1 MTDLTLSILCFCG
14 MFGSIR
20 TIAWKMSVSRT
31 VSVPM
36 KRSSCCTYPDTAV
49 SEFEVTAT
57 PLAYRA
63 QETTLHV
70 ESSHSDFQNVQVHVW
85 HSSHLIEGT
94 MRGGSL

>member
-1 MTDLTLSILCFCG
+1 MTDLTLSILCWRG
-14 MFGSIR
+14 IFGSIR

-36 KRSSCCTYPDTAV
+36 KRSSCCTYPDTDV

-63 QETTLHV
+63 PETTFHV
-70 ESSHSDFQNVQVHVW
+70 ESDFQNL
-85 HSSHLIEGT
+85 SI
-94 MRGGSL
+94 M

>member
-1 MTDLTLSILCFCG
+1 MTLFLSNLDNPSSSMTDLTLSILCFFG
-14 MFGSIR
+14 MLGSMR

-63 QETTLHV
+63 PETTFHV
-70 ESSHSDFQNVQVHVW
+70 ESDFQNL
-85 HSSHLIEGT
+85 SI
-94 MRGGSL
+94 M

>member
-1 MTDLTLSILCFCG
+1 MTDLTLSILCWRG
-14 MFGSIR
+14 IFGSIR

-63 QETTLHV
+63 PETTFHV
-70 ESSHSDFQNVQVHVW
+70 ESDFQNL
-85 HSSHLIEGT
+85 SIII
-94 MRGGSL
+94 M

>member
-1 MTDLTLSILCFCG
+1 MHLTLILSCLDNPSSSMTDLTLSILCFFG
-14 MFGSIR
+14 MLGSMR

-63 QETTLHV
+63 PETTFHV
-70 ESSHSDFQNVQVHVW
+70 ESDFQNL
-85 HSSHLIEGT
+85 SI
-94 MRGGSL
+94 M